1 VSRAGDS
8 TNQIGNHVGSV
19 AKMSMDSKV
28 GNKGSLATE
37 KSCPFGR
44 EVILE
49 VVEKMLET
57 VDRRKPLRRSRR
69 VALSLL
75 MRLTR
80 FVLRATQVGSR
91 SADASAEGV
100 QRDLLPLIEERSSVP
115 STATSIPITFSLLR
129 RALGQTQ

>member
-1 VSRAGDS
+1 
-8 TNQIGNHVGSV
+8 
-19 AKMSMDSKV
+19 
-28 GNKGSLATE
+28 
-37 KSCPFGR
+37 
-44 EVILE
+44 
-49 VVEKMLET
+49 MLET

-100 QRDLLPLIEERSSVP
+100 QRDLLPLIEERSLVP
-115 STATSIPITFSLLR
+115 STATSIPITFSLCVGHSVKPSDLLPELQGRLR
-129 RALGQTQ
+129 FVSGERTHGG